1 MQYIIIRKSIFFI
14 FSTSSFYHMSP
25 DVQHLRQFMTKLFGP
40 IVNNIYRRDD
50 RAGVETT
57 KDISFSYF
65 RLYPINCTDLAVIS
79 FHVTFQLHKT
89 SQTKKVFLADRCSQ
103 AFNCVSLKVR
113 TCKYAVARARAIISQ
128 YLTCRS
134 RRPTT
139 PPPPSDL
146 CNSLASLGSPD
157 TSFVRRKRK

>member
-1 MQYIIIRKSIFFI
+1 MRAEAKYSFIIFKLGYLFRCSFSRKLQTKVVSGEGGSGNAIYYNQNKHIFHF

-89 SQTKKVFLADRCSQ
+89 S
-103 AFNCVSLKVR
+103 
-113 TCKYAVARARAIISQ
+113 
-128 YLTCRS
+128 
-134 RRPTT
+134 
-139 PPPPSDL
+139 
-146 CNSLASLGSPD
+146 
-157 TSFVRRKRK
+157 

>member
-1 MQYIIIRKSIFFI
+1 MGRGEAAMQYIIIRKSIFFI

-50 RAGVETT
+50 GAGVETT

-103 AFNCVSLKVR
+103 AFNCVSLK
-113 TCKYAVARARAIISQ
+113 S
-128 YLTCRS
+128 
-134 RRPTT
+134 
-139 PPPPSDL
+139 
-146 CNSLASLGSPD
+146 
-157 TSFVRRKRK
+157 

>member
-1 MQYIIIRKSIFFI
+1 MRAEAKYSFIIFKLGYLFRCSLSRKLQTKVVSGEGEAAMQYIIIRKSIFFI

-50 RAGVETT
+50 GAGVETT

-103 AFNCVSLKVR
+103 AFNCVSLK
-113 TCKYAVARARAIISQ
+113 S
-128 YLTCRS
+128 
-134 RRPTT
+134 
-139 PPPPSDL
+139 
-146 CNSLASLGSPD
+146 
-157 TSFVRRKRK
+157 